1 MKRAVTVV
9 VLLVVIVGVGL
20 YATGCP
26 RKSQA
31 PPVTGPVGTGPM
43 PPVAPGGP
51 ATPSAFTYVCPDH
64 PDQKSDK
71 PAKCPTCDK
80 PMKADTTEPVEYF
93 CPMHPDVVQSEP
105 GVCEKCGGMV
115 LQARPAGGVAPPTA
129 GEKAEPA
136 APSTE
141 GKDKPPSE
149 PEKGEAGTT

>member
-1 MKRAVTVV
+1 MKRAVIVV

-20 YATGCP
+20 YATGCS
-26 RKSQA
+26 RKTAA
-31 PPVTGPVGTGPM
+31 PPVTSPVTGP
-43 PPVAPGGP
+43 PPSGTPGGT

-93 CPMHPDVVQSEP
+93 CPMHPEVVSSEP

-115 LQARPAGGVAPPTA
+115 LQARPAGGVTPPTG
-129 GEKAEPA
+129 GEKAEPG
-136 APSTE
+136 APPAE
-141 GKDKPPSE
+141 GKDKPAGE
-149 PEKGEAGTT
+149 PAKGDSGDT